1 MAKMLNLAKKSWE
14 GWEGLFGENG
24 IFGVNS
30 KYGER
35 LPKSRQ
41 KSKWHAKE
49 PFESG
54 KYDKNSSKPFNYM
67 SNKMVNYKLL

>member
-14 GWEGLFGENG
+14 GWEGLFG

-30 KYGER
+30 KYGEH
-35 LPKSRQ
+35 LPKSQQ

-67 SNKMVNYKLL
+67 SNKIVNYKLL